1 MAAATPY
8 AQANNL
14 EGEITAGRNGR
25 YTSDIYNLIGIAP
38 TALEPMGF
46 ALQSG
51 SWPTNTPASEK
62 ATKLQVLVGSSTGY
76 NFQDS
81 RKSYNSPKRYRYEGQ
96 TDANGKE
103 LPPFVDIDKD
113 KMTLTIKTGEGSTE
127 KSRSWELEIVGV
139 LEPDG
144 AKGYWTQSGIVL
156 RIQDMKMLQKIYN
169 DMTKTK
175 EESKSYD
182 QVYVKV
188 DDLSNVTDV
197 ETAIHDLGFTNT
209 YSMNQQREEMQKQ
222 VMNSQMIFGGIAA
235 VSLLVAAINIINTM
249 TMAIYERTREIG
261 VMKVLG
267 CELGNIRTMFLL
279 ESSTIGFIG
288 GLIGLGISLI
298 ASFVLNNLSTL
309 GQGLDLSG
317 RMGGGVDMGGGGG
330 AISQHKD
337 NVDWESDIDP
347 VGVRHYENYQSQL
360 HEMLWKQFSARKYLW
375 AEFIW
380 CMFDFASYGR
390 TEGDTKSQHDKG
402 LCTRERI
409 PKDVYFFYRSV
420 WSSEKTVYITER
432 RHEFRACNVPFVK
445 VYSNADAVELCI
457 NDVSHGRISRS
468 ELSDDESTVFVWK
481 NIKINLNL

>member
-1 MAAATPY
+1 MKISDEISLSARNLLRRKGRTALTLVGVVIGTCMVVLMISLGIAQTKTNEEMLQSWGDLPQVQIYGYGMMMGSDGKPLYLDDAAIANIKQIPHVAAATPY
-8 AQANNL
+8 AQAYNL

-25 YTSDIYNLIGIAP
+25 YTSDIYNLIGIDP

-317 RMGGGVDMGGGGG
+317 LMGGGYYMGGGGG
-330 AISQHKD
+330 TISIIPPWLMLAALVFATLVGLVAGILPANKAVKISALEAI
-337 NVDWESDIDP
+337 
-347 VGVRHYENYQSQL
+347 
-360 HEMLWKQFSARKYLW
+360 
-375 AEFIW
+375 
-380 CMFDFASYGR
+380 
-390 TEGDTKSQHDKG
+390 
-402 LCTRERI
+402 
-409 PKDVYFFYRSV
+409 
-420 WSSEKTVYITER
+420 
-432 RHEFRACNVPFVK
+432 RHE
-445 VYSNADAVELCI
+445 
-457 NDVSHGRISRS
+457 
-468 ELSDDESTVFVWK
+468 
-481 NIKINLNL
+481 

>member
-1 MAAATPY
+1 MKISDEISLSARNLLRRKGRTALTLVGVVIGTCMVVLMISLGIAQTKTNEEMLQSWGDLTQVQIYGYGMMMGSDGKPLYLDDAAIANIKQIPHVAAATPY
-8 AQANNL
+8 AQAYNL

-25 YTSDIYNLIGIAP
+25 YTSDIYNLIGIDP

-113 KMTLTIKTGEGSTE
+113 KMTLTIKIGEGSTE

-175 EESKSYD
+175 EESKSYE

-317 RMGGGVDMGGGGG
+317 LMGGGYYMGGGGG
-330 AISQHKD
+330 TISIIPPWLMLAALVFATLVGLVAGILPANKAVKISALEAI
-337 NVDWESDIDP
+337 
-347 VGVRHYENYQSQL
+347 
-360 HEMLWKQFSARKYLW
+360 
-375 AEFIW
+375 
-380 CMFDFASYGR
+380 
-390 TEGDTKSQHDKG
+390 
-402 LCTRERI
+402 
-409 PKDVYFFYRSV
+409 
-420 WSSEKTVYITER
+420 
-432 RHEFRACNVPFVK
+432 RHE
-445 VYSNADAVELCI
+445 
-457 NDVSHGRISRS
+457 
-468 ELSDDESTVFVWK
+468 
-481 NIKINLNL
+481 

>member
-1 MAAATPY
+1 MKISDEISLSARNLLRRKGRTALTLVGVVIGTCMVVLMISLGIAQTKTNEEMLQSWGDLTQVQIYGYGMMMGSDGKPLYLDDAAIANIKQIPHVAAATPY
-8 AQANNL
+8 AQAYNL

-25 YTSDIYNLIGIAP
+25 YTSDIYNLIGIDP

-156 RIQDMKMLQKIYN
+156 RIQDMKMLQKVYN

-175 EESKSYD
+175 EESKSYE

-288 GLIGLGISLI
+288 GLIGLGVSLI

-317 RMGGGVDMGGGGG
+317 LMGGGYYMGGGGG
-330 AISQHKD
+330 TISIIPPWLMLAALVFATLVGLVAGILPANKAVKISALEAI
-337 NVDWESDIDP
+337 
-347 VGVRHYENYQSQL
+347 
-360 HEMLWKQFSARKYLW
+360 
-375 AEFIW
+375 
-380 CMFDFASYGR
+380 
-390 TEGDTKSQHDKG
+390 
-402 LCTRERI
+402 
-409 PKDVYFFYRSV
+409 
-420 WSSEKTVYITER
+420 
-432 RHEFRACNVPFVK
+432 RHE
-445 VYSNADAVELCI
+445 
-457 NDVSHGRISRS
+457 
-468 ELSDDESTVFVWK
+468 
-481 NIKINLNL
+481 

>member
-1 MAAATPY
+1 MKISDEISLSARNLLRRKGRTALTLVGVVIGTCMVVLMISLGIAQTKTNEEMLQSWGDLTQVQIYGYGMMMGSDGKPLYLDDAAIANIKQIPHVAAATPY
-8 AQANNL
+8 AQAYNL

-25 YTSDIYNLIGIAP
+25 YTSDIYNLIGIDP

-175 EESKSYD
+175 EESKSYE

-197 ETAIHDLGFTNT
+197 ETAIHELGFTNT

-288 GLIGLGISLI
+288 GLIGVGISLI

-317 RMGGGVDMGGGGG
+317 LMGGGYYMGGGGG
-330 AISQHKD
+330 TISIIPPWLMLAALVFATLVGLVAGILPANKAVKISALEAI
-337 NVDWESDIDP
+337 
-347 VGVRHYENYQSQL
+347 
-360 HEMLWKQFSARKYLW
+360 
-375 AEFIW
+375 
-380 CMFDFASYGR
+380 
-390 TEGDTKSQHDKG
+390 
-402 LCTRERI
+402 
-409 PKDVYFFYRSV
+409 
-420 WSSEKTVYITER
+420 
-432 RHEFRACNVPFVK
+432 RHE
-445 VYSNADAVELCI
+445 
-457 NDVSHGRISRS
+457 
-468 ELSDDESTVFVWK
+468 
-481 NIKINLNL
+481 

>member
-1 MAAATPY
+1 MKISDEISLSARNLLRRKGRTALTLVGVVIGTCMVVLMISLGIAQTKTNEEMLQSWGDLTQVQIYGYGMMVGSNGKPLYLDDAAIASIKQIPHVAAATPY
-8 AQANNL
+8 AQAYNL

-25 YTSDIYNLIGIAP
+25 YTSDIYNLIGIDP

-62 ATKLQVLVGSSTGY
+62 VTKLQVLVGSSTGY

-127 KSRSWELEIVGV
+127 KSRSWELEVVGV

-156 RIQDMKMLQKIYN
+156 RIQDMKMLQKVYN

-175 EESKSYD
+175 EESKSYE

-317 RMGGGVDMGGGGG
+317 LMGGGYYMGGGGG
-330 AISQHKD
+330 TISIIPPWLMLAALVFATLVGLVAGILPANKAVKISALEAI
-337 NVDWESDIDP
+337 
-347 VGVRHYENYQSQL
+347 
-360 HEMLWKQFSARKYLW
+360 
-375 AEFIW
+375 
-380 CMFDFASYGR
+380 
-390 TEGDTKSQHDKG
+390 
-402 LCTRERI
+402 
-409 PKDVYFFYRSV
+409 
-420 WSSEKTVYITER
+420 
-432 RHEFRACNVPFVK
+432 RHE
-445 VYSNADAVELCI
+445 
-457 NDVSHGRISRS
+457 
-468 ELSDDESTVFVWK
+468 
-481 NIKINLNL
+481 

>member
-1 MAAATPY
+1 MKISDEISLSARNLLRRKGRTALTLVGVVIGTCMVVLMISLGIAQTKTNEEMLQSWGDLTQVQIYGYGMMMGSDGKPLYLDDAAIANIKQIPHVAAATPY

-25 YTSDIYNLIGIAP
+25 YTSDIYNLIGIDP

-288 GLIGLGISLI
+288 GLIGLCISLI

-317 RMGGGVDMGGGGG
+317 LMGGGYYMGGGGG
-330 AISQHKD
+330 TISIIPPWLMLAALVFATLVGLVAGILPANKAVKISALEAI
-337 NVDWESDIDP
+337 
-347 VGVRHYENYQSQL
+347 
-360 HEMLWKQFSARKYLW
+360 
-375 AEFIW
+375 
-380 CMFDFASYGR
+380 
-390 TEGDTKSQHDKG
+390 
-402 LCTRERI
+402 
-409 PKDVYFFYRSV
+409 
-420 WSSEKTVYITER
+420 
-432 RHEFRACNVPFVK
+432 RHE
-445 VYSNADAVELCI
+445 
-457 NDVSHGRISRS
+457 
-468 ELSDDESTVFVWK
+468 
-481 NIKINLNL
+481 

>member
-1 MAAATPY
+1 MKISDEISLSARNLLRRKGRTALTLVGVVIGTCMVVLMISLGIAQTKTNEEMLQSWGDLTQVQIYGYGTMMGSDGKPLYLDDAAIANIKQIPHVAAATPY
-8 AQANNL
+8 AQAYNL

-25 YTSDIYNLIGIAP
+25 YTSDIYNLIGIDP

-81 RKSYNSPKRYRYEGQ
+81 RKSSNSPKRYRYEGQ
-96 TDANGKE
+96 TDVNGKE

-127 KSRSWELEIVGV
+127 KSRSWELEVVGV

-156 RIQDMKMLQKIYN
+156 RIQDMKMLQKLYN

-317 RMGGGVDMGGGGG
+317 LMGGGYYMGGGGG
-330 AISQHKD
+330 TISIIPPWLMLAALVFATLVGLVAGILPANKAVKISALEAI
-337 NVDWESDIDP
+337 
-347 VGVRHYENYQSQL
+347 
-360 HEMLWKQFSARKYLW
+360 
-375 AEFIW
+375 
-380 CMFDFASYGR
+380 
-390 TEGDTKSQHDKG
+390 
-402 LCTRERI
+402 
-409 PKDVYFFYRSV
+409 
-420 WSSEKTVYITER
+420 
-432 RHEFRACNVPFVK
+432 RHE
-445 VYSNADAVELCI
+445 
-457 NDVSHGRISRS
+457 
-468 ELSDDESTVFVWK
+468 
-481 NIKINLNL
+481 

>member
-1 MAAATPY
+1 MKISDEISLSARNLLRRKGRTALTLVGVVIGTCMVVLMISLGIAQTKTNEEMLQSWGDLTQVQIYGYGMMMGSDGKPLYLDDAAIASIKQIPHVAAATPY

-25 YTSDIYNLIGIAP
+25 YTSDIYNLIGIDP

-156 RIQDMKMLQKIYN
+156 RIQDMKMLQKLYN

-317 RMGGGVDMGGGGG
+317 LMGGGYYMGGGGG
-330 AISQHKD
+330 TISIIPPWLMLAALVFATLVGLVAGILPANKAVKISALEAI
-337 NVDWESDIDP
+337 
-347 VGVRHYENYQSQL
+347 
-360 HEMLWKQFSARKYLW
+360 
-375 AEFIW
+375 
-380 CMFDFASYGR
+380 
-390 TEGDTKSQHDKG
+390 
-402 LCTRERI
+402 
-409 PKDVYFFYRSV
+409 
-420 WSSEKTVYITER
+420 
-432 RHEFRACNVPFVK
+432 RHE
-445 VYSNADAVELCI
+445 
-457 NDVSHGRISRS
+457 
-468 ELSDDESTVFVWK
+468 
-481 NIKINLNL
+481 

>member
-1 MAAATPY
+1 MKISDEISLSARNLLRRKGRTALTLVGVVIGTCMVVLMISLGIAQTKTNEEMLQSWGDLTQVQIYGYGTMMGSDGKPLYLDDAAIANIKQIPHVAAATPY
-8 AQANNL
+8 AQAYNL

-25 YTSDIYNLIGIAP
+25 YTSDIYNLIGIDP

-156 RIQDMKMLQKIYN
+156 RIQDMKMLQKIYK

-317 RMGGGVDMGGGGG
+317 LMGGGYYMGGGGG
-330 AISQHKD
+330 TISIIPPWLMLAALVFATLVGLVAGILPANKAVKISALEAI
-337 NVDWESDIDP
+337 
-347 VGVRHYENYQSQL
+347 
-360 HEMLWKQFSARKYLW
+360 
-375 AEFIW
+375 
-380 CMFDFASYGR
+380 
-390 TEGDTKSQHDKG
+390 
-402 LCTRERI
+402 
-409 PKDVYFFYRSV
+409 
-420 WSSEKTVYITER
+420 
-432 RHEFRACNVPFVK
+432 RHE
-445 VYSNADAVELCI
+445 
-457 NDVSHGRISRS
+457 
-468 ELSDDESTVFVWK
+468 
-481 NIKINLNL
+481 

>member
-1 MAAATPY
+1 MKISDEISLSARNLLRRKGRTALTLVGVVIGTCMVVLMISLGIAQTKTNEEMLQSWGDLTQVQIYGYGMMQGSDGKPLYLDDAAIANIKQIPHVAAATPY
-8 AQANNL
+8 AQGYNL
-14 EGEITAGRNGR
+14 EGTITAGRNDR
-25 YTSDIYNLIGIAP
+25 YTMDISNLIGIDP

-46 ALQSG
+46 TLQSG

-76 NFQDS
+76 NFEDS

-156 RIQDMKMLQKIYN
+156 RIQDMKMLQKLYN

-317 RMGGGVDMGGGGG
+317 LMGGGYYMGGGGG
-330 AISQHKD
+330 TISIIPPWLMLAALVFATLVGLVAGILPANKAVKISALEAI
-337 NVDWESDIDP
+337 
-347 VGVRHYENYQSQL
+347 
-360 HEMLWKQFSARKYLW
+360 
-375 AEFIW
+375 
-380 CMFDFASYGR
+380 
-390 TEGDTKSQHDKG
+390 
-402 LCTRERI
+402 
-409 PKDVYFFYRSV
+409 
-420 WSSEKTVYITER
+420 
-432 RHEFRACNVPFVK
+432 RHE
-445 VYSNADAVELCI
+445 
-457 NDVSHGRISRS
+457 
-468 ELSDDESTVFVWK
+468 
-481 NIKINLNL
+481 

>member
-1 MAAATPY
+1 MKISDEISLSARNLLRRKGRTALTLVGVVIGTCMVVLMISLGIAQTKTNEEMLQSWGDLTQVQIYGYGTMMGSDGKPLYLDDAAIANIKQIPHVAAATPY
-8 AQANNL
+8 AQAYNL

-25 YTSDIYNLIGIAP
+25 YTSDIYNLIGIDP

-103 LPPFVDIDKD
+103 LPPF
-113 KMTLTIKTGEGSTE
+113 
-127 KSRSWELEIVGV
+127 VGV

-317 RMGGGVDMGGGGG
+317 LMGGGYYMGGGGG
-330 AISQHKD
+330 TISIIPPWLMLAALVFATLVGLVAGILPANKAVKISALEAI
-337 NVDWESDIDP
+337 
-347 VGVRHYENYQSQL
+347 
-360 HEMLWKQFSARKYLW
+360 
-375 AEFIW
+375 
-380 CMFDFASYGR
+380 
-390 TEGDTKSQHDKG
+390 
-402 LCTRERI
+402 
-409 PKDVYFFYRSV
+409 
-420 WSSEKTVYITER
+420 
-432 RHEFRACNVPFVK
+432 RHE
-445 VYSNADAVELCI
+445 
-457 NDVSHGRISRS
+457 
-468 ELSDDESTVFVWK
+468 
-481 NIKINLNL
+481 

>member
-1 MAAATPY
+1 
-8 AQANNL
+8 
-14 EGEITAGRNGR
+14 
-25 YTSDIYNLIGIAP
+25 
-38 TALEPMGF
+38 MGF

-81 RKSYNSPKRYRYEGQ
+81 RKSYNSPKRYRNEGQ

-175 EESKSYD
+175 EESKSYE

-317 RMGGGVDMGGGGG
+317 LMGGGYYMGGGGG
-330 AISQHKD
+330 TISIIPPWLMLAALVFATLVGLVAGILPANKAVKISALEAI
-337 NVDWESDIDP
+337 
-347 VGVRHYENYQSQL
+347 
-360 HEMLWKQFSARKYLW
+360 
-375 AEFIW
+375 
-380 CMFDFASYGR
+380 
-390 TEGDTKSQHDKG
+390 
-402 LCTRERI
+402 
-409 PKDVYFFYRSV
+409 
-420 WSSEKTVYITER
+420 
-432 RHEFRACNVPFVK
+432 RHE
-445 VYSNADAVELCI
+445 
-457 NDVSHGRISRS
+457 
-468 ELSDDESTVFVWK
+468 
-481 NIKINLNL
+481 

>member
-1 MAAATPY
+1 MKISDEISLSARNLLRRKGRTALTLVGVVIGTCMVVLMISLGIAQTKTNEEMLQSWGDLTQVQIYGYGMMMGSDGKPLYLDDAAIANIKQIPHVAAATPY

-25 YTSDIYNLIGIAP
+25 YTSDIYNLIGIDP

-81 RKSYNSPKRYRYEGQ
+81 RKSSNSPKRYRYEGQ

-156 RIQDMKMLQKIYN
+156 RIQDMKMLQKLYN

-222 VMNSQMIFGGIAA
+222 VMKSQMIFGGIAA

-317 RMGGGVDMGGGGG
+317 LMGGGYYMGGGGG
-330 AISQHKD
+330 TISIIPPWLMLAALVFATLVGLVAGILPANKAVKISALEAI
-337 NVDWESDIDP
+337 
-347 VGVRHYENYQSQL
+347 
-360 HEMLWKQFSARKYLW
+360 
-375 AEFIW
+375 
-380 CMFDFASYGR
+380 
-390 TEGDTKSQHDKG
+390 
-402 LCTRERI
+402 
-409 PKDVYFFYRSV
+409 
-420 WSSEKTVYITER
+420 
-432 RHEFRACNVPFVK
+432 RHE
-445 VYSNADAVELCI
+445 
-457 NDVSHGRISRS
+457 
-468 ELSDDESTVFVWK
+468 
-481 NIKINLNL
+481 

>member
-1 MAAATPY
+1 MKISDEISLSARNLLRRKGRTALTLVGVVIGTCMVVLMISLGIAQTKTNEEMLQSWGDLTQVQIYGYGTMMGSDGKPLYLDDAAIANIKQIPHVAAATPY
-8 AQANNL
+8 AQAYNL

-25 YTSDIYNLIGIAP
+25 YTSDIYNLIGIDP

-127 KSRSWELEIVGV
+127 KSRSWELEVVGV

-175 EESKSYD
+175 EESKSYE

-197 ETAIHDLGFTNT
+197 ETAIHDMGFTNT

-317 RMGGGVDMGGGGG
+317 LMGGGYYMGGGGG
-330 AISQHKD
+330 TISIIPPWLMLAALVFATLVGLVAGILPANKAVKISALEAI
-337 NVDWESDIDP
+337 
-347 VGVRHYENYQSQL
+347 
-360 HEMLWKQFSARKYLW
+360 
-375 AEFIW
+375 
-380 CMFDFASYGR
+380 
-390 TEGDTKSQHDKG
+390 
-402 LCTRERI
+402 
-409 PKDVYFFYRSV
+409 
-420 WSSEKTVYITER
+420 
-432 RHEFRACNVPFVK
+432 RHE
-445 VYSNADAVELCI
+445 
-457 NDVSHGRISRS
+457 
-468 ELSDDESTVFVWK
+468 
-481 NIKINLNL
+481 

>member
-1 MAAATPY
+1 MKISDEISLSARNLLRRKGRPALTLVGVVIGTCMVVLMISLGIAQTKTNEEMLQSWGDLTQVQIYGYGMMMGSDGKPLYLDDAAIANIKQIPHVAAATPY
-8 AQANNL
+8 AQAYNL

-25 YTSDIYNLIGIAP
+25 YTSDIYNLIGIDP

-317 RMGGGVDMGGGGG
+317 LMGGGYYMGGGGG
-330 AISQHKD
+330 TISIIPPWLMLAALVFATLVGLVAGILPANKAVKISALEAI
-337 NVDWESDIDP
+337 
-347 VGVRHYENYQSQL
+347 
-360 HEMLWKQFSARKYLW
+360 
-375 AEFIW
+375 
-380 CMFDFASYGR
+380 
-390 TEGDTKSQHDKG
+390 
-402 LCTRERI
+402 
-409 PKDVYFFYRSV
+409 
-420 WSSEKTVYITER
+420 
-432 RHEFRACNVPFVK
+432 RHE
-445 VYSNADAVELCI
+445 
-457 NDVSHGRISRS
+457 
-468 ELSDDESTVFVWK
+468 
-481 NIKINLNL
+481 

>member
-1 MAAATPY
+1 MKISDEISLSARNLLRRKGRTALTLVGVVIGTCMVVLMISLGIAQTKTNEEMLQSWGDLTQVQIYGYGTMMGSDGKPLYLDDAAIANIKQIPHVAAATPY
-8 AQANNL
+8 AQAYNL

-25 YTSDIYNLIGIAP
+25 YTSDIYNLIGIDP

-156 RIQDMKMLQKIYN
+156 RVQDMKMLQKLYN

-317 RMGGGVDMGGGGG
+317 LMGGGYYMGGGGG
-330 AISQHKD
+330 TISIIPPWLMLAALVFATLVGLVAGILPANKAVKISALEAI
-337 NVDWESDIDP
+337 
-347 VGVRHYENYQSQL
+347 
-360 HEMLWKQFSARKYLW
+360 
-375 AEFIW
+375 
-380 CMFDFASYGR
+380 
-390 TEGDTKSQHDKG
+390 
-402 LCTRERI
+402 
-409 PKDVYFFYRSV
+409 
-420 WSSEKTVYITER
+420 
-432 RHEFRACNVPFVK
+432 RHE
-445 VYSNADAVELCI
+445 
-457 NDVSHGRISRS
+457 
-468 ELSDDESTVFVWK
+468 
-481 NIKINLNL
+481 

>member
-1 MAAATPY
+1 MKISDEISLSARNLLRRKGRTALTLVGVVIGTCMVVLMISLGIAQTKTNEEMLQSWGDLTQVQIYGYGTMMGSDGKPLYLDDAAITNIKQIPHVAAATPY
-8 AQANNL
+8 AQSYNL
-14 EGEITAGRNGR
+14 EGEITAGRNDR
-25 YTSDIYNLIGIAP
+25 YTSDIYNLIGIDP

-127 KSRSWELEIVGV
+127 KSRSWELEVVGV

-156 RIQDMKMLQKIYN
+156 RIQDMKMLQKLYN

-197 ETAIHDLGFTNT
+197 ETAIHELGFTNT

-317 RMGGGVDMGGGGG
+317 LMGGGYYMGGGGG
-330 AISQHKD
+330 TISIIPPWLMLAALVFATLVGLVAGILPANKAVKISALEAI
-337 NVDWESDIDP
+337 
-347 VGVRHYENYQSQL
+347 
-360 HEMLWKQFSARKYLW
+360 
-375 AEFIW
+375 
-380 CMFDFASYGR
+380 
-390 TEGDTKSQHDKG
+390 
-402 LCTRERI
+402 
-409 PKDVYFFYRSV
+409 
-420 WSSEKTVYITER
+420 
-432 RHEFRACNVPFVK
+432 RHE
-445 VYSNADAVELCI
+445 
-457 NDVSHGRISRS
+457 
-468 ELSDDESTVFVWK
+468 
-481 NIKINLNL
+481 

>member
-1 MAAATPY
+1 MKISDEISLSARNLLRRKGRTALTLVGVVIGTCMVVLMISLGIAQTKTNEEMLQSWGDLTQVQIYGYGMMQGSDGKPLYLDDAAIANIKQIPHVAAATPY
-8 AQANNL
+8 AQGYNL
-14 EGEITAGRNGR
+14 EGTITAGRNDR
-25 YTSDIYNLIGIAP
+25 YTMDISNLIGIDP

-46 ALQSG
+46 TLQSG

-317 RMGGGVDMGGGGG
+317 LMGGGYYMGGGGG
-330 AISQHKD
+330 TISIIPPWLMLAALVFATLVGLVAGILPANKAVKISALEAI
-337 NVDWESDIDP
+337 
-347 VGVRHYENYQSQL
+347 
-360 HEMLWKQFSARKYLW
+360 
-375 AEFIW
+375 
-380 CMFDFASYGR
+380 
-390 TEGDTKSQHDKG
+390 
-402 LCTRERI
+402 
-409 PKDVYFFYRSV
+409 
-420 WSSEKTVYITER
+420 
-432 RHEFRACNVPFVK
+432 RHE
-445 VYSNADAVELCI
+445 
-457 NDVSHGRISRS
+457 
-468 ELSDDESTVFVWK
+468 
-481 NIKINLNL
+481 

>member
-1 MAAATPY
+1 MKISDEISLSARNLLRRKGRTALTLVGVVIGTCMVVLMISLGIAQTKTNEEMLQSWGDLTQVQIYGYGMMMSSDGKPLYLDDAAIANIKQIPHVAAATPY
-8 AQANNL
+8 AQAYNL

-25 YTSDIYNLIGIAP
+25 YTSDIYNLIGIDP

-51 SWPTNTPASEK
+51 SWPANTPASEK

-81 RKSYNSPKRYRYEGQ
+81 RKSSNSPKRYRYEGQ

-127 KSRSWELEIVGV
+127 KSRSWELEVVGV

-156 RIQDMKMLQKIYN
+156 RIQDMKMLQKLYN

-188 DDLSNVTDV
+188 DDLSYVTDV
-197 ETAIHDLGFTNT
+197 ENAIHELGFTNT

-222 VMNSQMIFGGIAA
+222 VMKSQMIFGGIAA

-288 GLIGLGISLI
+288 GLIGLIISLV
-298 ASFVLNNLSTL
+298 ASFVLSNLSTL

-317 RMGGGVDMGGGGG
+317 LMGGGYYMGGGGG
-330 AISQHKD
+330 TISIIPPWLMLAALVFATLVGLVAGILPANKAVKISALEAI
-337 NVDWESDIDP
+337 
-347 VGVRHYENYQSQL
+347 
-360 HEMLWKQFSARKYLW
+360 
-375 AEFIW
+375 
-380 CMFDFASYGR
+380 
-390 TEGDTKSQHDKG
+390 
-402 LCTRERI
+402 
-409 PKDVYFFYRSV
+409 
-420 WSSEKTVYITER
+420 
-432 RHEFRACNVPFVK
+432 RHE
-445 VYSNADAVELCI
+445 
-457 NDVSHGRISRS
+457 
-468 ELSDDESTVFVWK
+468 
-481 NIKINLNL
+481 

>member
-1 MAAATPY
+1 MKISDEISLSARNLLRRKGRTALTLVGVVIGTCMVVLMISLGIAQTKTNEEMLQSWGDLTQVQIYGYGMMMGSDGKPLYLDDAAIANIKQISHVAAATPY
-8 AQANNL
+8 AQAYNL

-25 YTSDIYNLIGIAP
+25 YTSDIYNLIGIDP

-175 EESKSYD
+175 EESKSYE

-197 ETAIHDLGFTNT
+197 ETAIHELGFTNT

-317 RMGGGVDMGGGGG
+317 LMGGGYYMGGGGG
-330 AISQHKD
+330 TISIIPPWLMLAALVFATLVGLVAGILPANKAVKISALEAI
-337 NVDWESDIDP
+337 
-347 VGVRHYENYQSQL
+347 
-360 HEMLWKQFSARKYLW
+360 
-375 AEFIW
+375 
-380 CMFDFASYGR
+380 
-390 TEGDTKSQHDKG
+390 
-402 LCTRERI
+402 
-409 PKDVYFFYRSV
+409 
-420 WSSEKTVYITER
+420 
-432 RHEFRACNVPFVK
+432 RHE
-445 VYSNADAVELCI
+445 
-457 NDVSHGRISRS
+457 
-468 ELSDDESTVFVWK
+468 
-481 NIKINLNL
+481 

>member
-1 MAAATPY
+1 MKISDEISLSARNLLRRKGRTALTLVGVVIGTCMVVLMISLGIAQTKTNEEMLQSWGDLTQVQIYGYGTMMGSDGKPLYLDDAAIANIKQIPHVAAATPY

-14 EGEITAGRNGR
+14 EGEITAGRNDR
-25 YTSDIYNLIGIAP
+25 YTSDIYNLIGIDP

-317 RMGGGVDMGGGGG
+317 LMGGGYYMGGGGG
-330 AISQHKD
+330 TISIIPPWLMLAALVFATLVGLVAGILPANKAVKISALEAI
-337 NVDWESDIDP
+337 
-347 VGVRHYENYQSQL
+347 
-360 HEMLWKQFSARKYLW
+360 
-375 AEFIW
+375 
-380 CMFDFASYGR
+380 
-390 TEGDTKSQHDKG
+390 
-402 LCTRERI
+402 
-409 PKDVYFFYRSV
+409 
-420 WSSEKTVYITER
+420 
-432 RHEFRACNVPFVK
+432 RHE
-445 VYSNADAVELCI
+445 
-457 NDVSHGRISRS
+457 
-468 ELSDDESTVFVWK
+468 
-481 NIKINLNL
+481 

>member
-1 MAAATPY
+1 MKISDEISLSARTLLRRKGRTALTLVGVVIGTCMVVLMISLGIAQTKTNEEMLQSWGDLTQVQIYGYGTMMGSDGKPLYLDDAAIANIKQIPHVAAATPY

-25 YTSDIYNLIGIAP
+25 YTSDIYNLIGIDP

-317 RMGGGVDMGGGGG
+317 LMGGGYYMGGGGG
-330 AISQHKD
+330 TISIIPPWLMLAALVFATLVGLVAGILPANKAVKISALEAI
-337 NVDWESDIDP
+337 
-347 VGVRHYENYQSQL
+347 
-360 HEMLWKQFSARKYLW
+360 
-375 AEFIW
+375 
-380 CMFDFASYGR
+380 
-390 TEGDTKSQHDKG
+390 
-402 LCTRERI
+402 
-409 PKDVYFFYRSV
+409 
-420 WSSEKTVYITER
+420 
-432 RHEFRACNVPFVK
+432 RHE
-445 VYSNADAVELCI
+445 
-457 NDVSHGRISRS
+457 
-468 ELSDDESTVFVWK
+468 
-481 NIKINLNL
+481 

>member
-1 MAAATPY
+1 MKISDEISLSARNLLRRKGRTALTLVGVVIGTCMVVLMISLGIAQTKTNEEMLQSWGDLTQVQIYGYGTMMGSDGKPLYLDDAAIANIKQIPHVAAATPY
-8 AQANNL
+8 AQAYNL

-25 YTSDIYNLIGIAP
+25 YTSDIYNLIGIDP

-76 NFQDS
+76 SFQDS

-317 RMGGGVDMGGGGG
+317 LMGGGYYMGGGGG
-330 AISQHKD
+330 TISIIPPWLMLAALVFATLVGLVAGILPANKAVKISALEAI
-337 NVDWESDIDP
+337 
-347 VGVRHYENYQSQL
+347 
-360 HEMLWKQFSARKYLW
+360 
-375 AEFIW
+375 
-380 CMFDFASYGR
+380 
-390 TEGDTKSQHDKG
+390 
-402 LCTRERI
+402 
-409 PKDVYFFYRSV
+409 
-420 WSSEKTVYITER
+420 
-432 RHEFRACNVPFVK
+432 RHE
-445 VYSNADAVELCI
+445 
-457 NDVSHGRISRS
+457 
-468 ELSDDESTVFVWK
+468 
-481 NIKINLNL
+481 

>member
-1 MAAATPY
+1 MKISDEISLSARNLLRRKGRTALTLVGVVIGTCMVVLMISLGIAQTKTNEEMLQSWGDLTQVQIYGYGTMMGSDGKPLYLDDAAITNIKQIPHVAAATPY
-8 AQANNL
+8 AQAYNL

-25 YTSDIYNLIGIAP
+25 YTSDIYNLIGIDP
-38 TALEPMGF
+38 TAFEPMGF

-51 SWPTNTPASEK
+51 SWPTNIPASEK

-127 KSRSWELEIVGV
+127 KSRSWELEVVGV

-175 EESKSYD
+175 EESKSYE

-197 ETAIHDLGFTNT
+197 ETAIHDMGFTNT

-317 RMGGGVDMGGGGG
+317 LMGGGYYMGGGGG
-330 AISQHKD
+330 TISIIPPWLMLAALVFATLVGLVAGILPANKAVKISALEAI
-337 NVDWESDIDP
+337 
-347 VGVRHYENYQSQL
+347 
-360 HEMLWKQFSARKYLW
+360 
-375 AEFIW
+375 
-380 CMFDFASYGR
+380 
-390 TEGDTKSQHDKG
+390 
-402 LCTRERI
+402 
-409 PKDVYFFYRSV
+409 
-420 WSSEKTVYITER
+420 
-432 RHEFRACNVPFVK
+432 RHE
-445 VYSNADAVELCI
+445 
-457 NDVSHGRISRS
+457 
-468 ELSDDESTVFVWK
+468 
-481 NIKINLNL
+481 

>member
-1 MAAATPY
+1 MKISDEISLSARNLLRRKGRTALTLVGVVIGTCMVVLMISLGIAQTKTNEEMLQSWGDLTQVQIYGYGTMMGSDGKPLYLDDAAIANIKQIPHVAAATPY
-8 AQANNL
+8 AQAYNL

-25 YTSDIYNLIGIAP
+25 YTSDIYNLIGIDP

-113 KMTLTIKTGEGSTE
+113 KMTLNIKTGEGSTE

-156 RIQDMKMLQKIYN
+156 RIQDMKMLQKLYN

-317 RMGGGVDMGGGGG
+317 LMGGGYYMGGGGG
-330 AISQHKD
+330 TISIIPPWLMLAALVFATLVGLVAGILPANKAVKISALEAI
-337 NVDWESDIDP
+337 
-347 VGVRHYENYQSQL
+347 
-360 HEMLWKQFSARKYLW
+360 
-375 AEFIW
+375 
-380 CMFDFASYGR
+380 
-390 TEGDTKSQHDKG
+390 
-402 LCTRERI
+402 
-409 PKDVYFFYRSV
+409 
-420 WSSEKTVYITER
+420 
-432 RHEFRACNVPFVK
+432 RHE
-445 VYSNADAVELCI
+445 
-457 NDVSHGRISRS
+457 
-468 ELSDDESTVFVWK
+468 
-481 NIKINLNL
+481 

>member
-1 MAAATPY
+1 MKISDEISLSARNLLRRKGRTALTLVGVVIGTCMVVLMISLGIAQTKTNEEMLQSWGDLTQVQIYGYGMMMGSDGKPLYLDDAAIASIKQIPHVAAATPY

-25 YTSDIYNLIGIAP
+25 YTSDIYNLIGIDP

-197 ETAIHDLGFTNT
+197 ETAIHELGFTNT

-317 RMGGGVDMGGGGG
+317 LMGGGYYMGGGGG
-330 AISQHKD
+330 TISIIPPWLMLAALVFATLVGLVAGILPANKAVKISALEAI
-337 NVDWESDIDP
+337 
-347 VGVRHYENYQSQL
+347 
-360 HEMLWKQFSARKYLW
+360 
-375 AEFIW
+375 
-380 CMFDFASYGR
+380 
-390 TEGDTKSQHDKG
+390 
-402 LCTRERI
+402 
-409 PKDVYFFYRSV
+409 
-420 WSSEKTVYITER
+420 
-432 RHEFRACNVPFVK
+432 RHE
-445 VYSNADAVELCI
+445 
-457 NDVSHGRISRS
+457 
-468 ELSDDESTVFVWK
+468 
-481 NIKINLNL
+481 

>member
-1 MAAATPY
+1 MKISDEISLSARNLLRRKGRTALTLVGVVIGTCMVVLMISLGIAQTKTNEEMLQSWGDLTQVQIYGYGMMQGSDGKPLYLDDAAIANIKQIPHVAAATPY
-8 AQANNL
+8 AQGYNL
-14 EGEITAGRNGR
+14 EGTITAGRNDR
-25 YTSDIYNLIGIAP
+25 YTMDISNLIGIDP

-46 ALQSG
+46 TLQSG
-51 SWPTNTPASEK
+51 NWPTNTPASEK

-76 NFQDS
+76 NFEDS

-222 VMNSQMIFGGIAA
+222 VMKSQMIFGGIAA

-317 RMGGGVDMGGGGG
+317 LMGGGYYMGGGGG
-330 AISQHKD
+330 TISIIPPWLMLAALVFATLVGLVAGILPANKAVKISALEAI
-337 NVDWESDIDP
+337 
-347 VGVRHYENYQSQL
+347 
-360 HEMLWKQFSARKYLW
+360 
-375 AEFIW
+375 
-380 CMFDFASYGR
+380 
-390 TEGDTKSQHDKG
+390 
-402 LCTRERI
+402 
-409 PKDVYFFYRSV
+409 
-420 WSSEKTVYITER
+420 
-432 RHEFRACNVPFVK
+432 RHE
-445 VYSNADAVELCI
+445 
-457 NDVSHGRISRS
+457 
-468 ELSDDESTVFVWK
+468 
-481 NIKINLNL
+481 

>member
-1 MAAATPY
+1 MKISDEISLSARNLLRRKGRTALTLVGVVIGTCMVVLMISLGIAQTKTNEEMLQSWGDLTQVQIYGYGTMMGSDGKPLYLDDAAIANIKQIPHVAAATPY
-8 AQANNL
+8 AQAYNL

-25 YTSDIYNLIGIAP
+25 YTSDIYNLIGIDP

-51 SWPTNTPASEK
+51 SWPTNTPSSEK

-197 ETAIHDLGFTNT
+197 ETAIHELGFTNT

-317 RMGGGVDMGGGGG
+317 LMGGGYYMGGGGG
-330 AISQHKD
+330 TISIIPPWLMLAALVFATLVGLVAGILPANKAVKISALEAI
-337 NVDWESDIDP
+337 
-347 VGVRHYENYQSQL
+347 
-360 HEMLWKQFSARKYLW
+360 
-375 AEFIW
+375 
-380 CMFDFASYGR
+380 
-390 TEGDTKSQHDKG
+390 
-402 LCTRERI
+402 
-409 PKDVYFFYRSV
+409 
-420 WSSEKTVYITER
+420 
-432 RHEFRACNVPFVK
+432 RHE
-445 VYSNADAVELCI
+445 
-457 NDVSHGRISRS
+457 
-468 ELSDDESTVFVWK
+468 
-481 NIKINLNL
+481 

>member
-1 MAAATPY
+1 MKISDEISLSARNLLRRKGRTALTLVGVVIGTCMVVLMISLGIAQTKTNEEMLQSWGDLTQVQIYGYGMMMGSDGKPLYLDDAAIANIKQIPHVAAATPY
-8 AQANNL
+8 AQGYNL
-14 EGEITAGRNGR
+14 EGTITAGRNDR
-25 YTSDIYNLIGIAP
+25 YTMDISNLIGIDP

-46 ALQSG
+46 TLQSG

-76 NFQDS
+76 NFEDS

-127 KSRSWELEIVGV
+127 KSRSWQLEIVGV

-317 RMGGGVDMGGGGG
+317 LMGGGYYMGGGGG
-330 AISQHKD
+330 TISIIPPWLMLAALVFATLVGLVAGILPANKAVKISALEAI
-337 NVDWESDIDP
+337 
-347 VGVRHYENYQSQL
+347 
-360 HEMLWKQFSARKYLW
+360 
-375 AEFIW
+375 
-380 CMFDFASYGR
+380 
-390 TEGDTKSQHDKG
+390 
-402 LCTRERI
+402 
-409 PKDVYFFYRSV
+409 
-420 WSSEKTVYITER
+420 
-432 RHEFRACNVPFVK
+432 RHE
-445 VYSNADAVELCI
+445 
-457 NDVSHGRISRS
+457 
-468 ELSDDESTVFVWK
+468 
-481 NIKINLNL
+481 

>member
-1 MAAATPY
+1 MKISDEISLSARNLLRRKGRTALTLVGVVIGTCMVVLMISLGIAQTKTNEEMLQSWGDLTQVQIYGYGTMMGSDGKPLYLDDAAIANIKQIPHVAAATPY
-8 AQANNL
+8 AQAYNL

-25 YTSDIYNLIGIAP
+25 YTSDIYNLIGIDP

-175 EESKSYD
+175 EESKSYE

-197 ETAIHDLGFTNT
+197 ETAIHDMGFTNT

-317 RMGGGVDMGGGGG
+317 LMGGGYYMGGGGG
-330 AISQHKD
+330 TISIIPPWLMLAALVFATLVGLVAGILPANKAVKISALEAI
-337 NVDWESDIDP
+337 
-347 VGVRHYENYQSQL
+347 
-360 HEMLWKQFSARKYLW
+360 
-375 AEFIW
+375 
-380 CMFDFASYGR
+380 
-390 TEGDTKSQHDKG
+390 
-402 LCTRERI
+402 
-409 PKDVYFFYRSV
+409 
-420 WSSEKTVYITER
+420 
-432 RHEFRACNVPFVK
+432 RHE
-445 VYSNADAVELCI
+445 
-457 NDVSHGRISRS
+457 
-468 ELSDDESTVFVWK
+468 
-481 NIKINLNL
+481 

>member
-1 MAAATPY
+1 MKISDEISLSARNLLRRKGRTALTLVGVVIGTCMVVLMISLGIAQTKTNEEMLQSWGDLTQVQVYGYGTMMGSDGKPLYLDDAAIANIKQIPHVAAATPY
-8 AQANNL
+8 AQAYNL

-25 YTSDIYNLIGIAP
+25 YTSDIYNLIGIDP

-317 RMGGGVDMGGGGG
+317 LMGGGYYMGGGGG
-330 AISQHKD
+330 TISIIPPWLMLAALVFATLVGLVAGILPANKAVKISALEAI
-337 NVDWESDIDP
+337 
-347 VGVRHYENYQSQL
+347 
-360 HEMLWKQFSARKYLW
+360 
-375 AEFIW
+375 
-380 CMFDFASYGR
+380 
-390 TEGDTKSQHDKG
+390 
-402 LCTRERI
+402 
-409 PKDVYFFYRSV
+409 
-420 WSSEKTVYITER
+420 
-432 RHEFRACNVPFVK
+432 RHE
-445 VYSNADAVELCI
+445 
-457 NDVSHGRISRS
+457 
-468 ELSDDESTVFVWK
+468 
-481 NIKINLNL
+481 

>member
-1 MAAATPY
+1 MKISDEISLSARNLLRRKGRTALTLVGVVIGTCMVVLMISLGIAQTKTNEEMLQSWGDLTQVQIYGYGMMMSNDGKPLYLDDAAIANIKQIPHVAAATPY
-8 AQANNL
+8 AQAYNL

-25 YTSDIYNLIGIAP
+25 YTSDIYNLIGIDP

-51 SWPTNTPASEK
+51 SWPANTPASEK

-156 RIQDMKMLQKIYN
+156 RIQDMKMLQKVYN

-288 GLIGLGISLI
+288 GLIGLIISLI

-317 RMGGGVDMGGGGG
+317 LMGGGYYMGGGGG
-330 AISQHKD
+330 TISIIPPWLMLAAL
-337 NVDWESDIDP
+337 VFATL
-347 VGVRHYENYQSQL
+347 VGLVAGILPAN
-360 HEMLWKQFSARKYLW
+360 K
-375 AEFIW
+375 
-380 CMFDFASYGR
+380 
-390 TEGDTKSQHDKG
+390 
-402 LCTRERI
+402 
-409 PKDVYFFYRSV
+409 
-420 WSSEKTVYITER
+420 
-432 RHEFRACNVPFVK
+432 
-445 VYSNADAVELCI
+445 AV
-457 NDVSHGRISRS
+457 RISALEAIRH
-468 ELSDDESTVFVWK
+468 D
-481 NIKINLNL
+481 

>member
-1 MAAATPY
+1 MKISDEISLSARNLLRRKGRTALTLVGVVIGTCMVVLMISLGIAQTKTNEEMLQSWGDLTQVQIYGYGMMMGSDGKPLYLDDAAIANIKQIPHVAAATPY

-25 YTSDIYNLIGIAP
+25 YTSDIYNLIGIDP

-51 SWPTNTPASEK
+51 SWPANTPASEK

-197 ETAIHDLGFTNT
+197 ETAIHELGFTNT

-317 RMGGGVDMGGGGG
+317 LMGGGYYMGGGGG
-330 AISQHKD
+330 TISIIPPWLMLAALVFATLVGLVAGILPANKAVKISALEAI
-337 NVDWESDIDP
+337 
-347 VGVRHYENYQSQL
+347 
-360 HEMLWKQFSARKYLW
+360 
-375 AEFIW
+375 
-380 CMFDFASYGR
+380 
-390 TEGDTKSQHDKG
+390 
-402 LCTRERI
+402 
-409 PKDVYFFYRSV
+409 
-420 WSSEKTVYITER
+420 
-432 RHEFRACNVPFVK
+432 RHE
-445 VYSNADAVELCI
+445 
-457 NDVSHGRISRS
+457 
-468 ELSDDESTVFVWK
+468 
-481 NIKINLNL
+481 

>member
-1 MAAATPY
+1 MKISDEISLSARNLLRRKGRTALTLVGVVIGTCMVVLMISLGIAQTKTNEEMLQSWGDLTQVQIYGYGMMMGSDGKPLYLDDAAIASIKQIPHVAAATPY

-25 YTSDIYNLIGIAP
+25 YTSDIYNLIGIDP

-127 KSRSWELEIVGV
+127 KSLSWELEIVGV

-156 RIQDMKMLQKIYN
+156 RIQDMKMLQKLYN

-317 RMGGGVDMGGGGG
+317 LMGGGYYMGGGGG
-330 AISQHKD
+330 TISIIPPWLMLAALVFATLVGLVAGILPANKAVKISALEAI
-337 NVDWESDIDP
+337 
-347 VGVRHYENYQSQL
+347 
-360 HEMLWKQFSARKYLW
+360 
-375 AEFIW
+375 
-380 CMFDFASYGR
+380 
-390 TEGDTKSQHDKG
+390 
-402 LCTRERI
+402 
-409 PKDVYFFYRSV
+409 
-420 WSSEKTVYITER
+420 
-432 RHEFRACNVPFVK
+432 RHE
-445 VYSNADAVELCI
+445 
-457 NDVSHGRISRS
+457 
-468 ELSDDESTVFVWK
+468 
-481 NIKINLNL
+481 

>member
-1 MAAATPY
+1 MKISDEISLSARNLLRRKGRTALTLVGVVIGTCMVVLMISLGIAQTKTNEEMLQSWGDLTQVQIYGYGTMMGSDGKPLYLDDAAIANIKQIPHVAAATPY
-8 AQANNL
+8 AQAYNL

-25 YTSDIYNLIGIAP
+25 YTSDIYNLIGIDP

-62 ATKLQVLVGSSTGY
+62 ATKLQVLVGASTGY
-76 NFQDS
+76 NFEDS

-156 RIQDMKMLQKIYN
+156 RIQDMKMLQKLYN

-182 QVYVKV
+182 EVYVKV

-197 ETAIHDLGFTNT
+197 ETAIHELGFTNT

-288 GLIGLGISLI
+288 GLIGVGISLI

-317 RMGGGVDMGGGGG
+317 LMGGGYYMGGGGG
-330 AISQHKD
+330 TISIIPPWLMLAALVFATLVGLVAGILPANKAVKISALEAI
-337 NVDWESDIDP
+337 
-347 VGVRHYENYQSQL
+347 
-360 HEMLWKQFSARKYLW
+360 
-375 AEFIW
+375 
-380 CMFDFASYGR
+380 
-390 TEGDTKSQHDKG
+390 
-402 LCTRERI
+402 
-409 PKDVYFFYRSV
+409 
-420 WSSEKTVYITER
+420 
-432 RHEFRACNVPFVK
+432 RHE
-445 VYSNADAVELCI
+445 
-457 NDVSHGRISRS
+457 
-468 ELSDDESTVFVWK
+468 
-481 NIKINLNL
+481 

>member
-1 MAAATPY
+1 MKISDEISLSARNLLRRKGRTAQTLVGVDIGTCMVVLMISLGIAQTKTNEEMLQSWGDLTQVQIYGYGTMMGSDGKPLYLDDAAIANIKQIPHVAAATPY
-8 AQANNL
+8 AQAYNL

-25 YTSDIYNLIGIAP
+25 YTSDIYNLIGIDP

-317 RMGGGVDMGGGGG
+317 LMGGGYYMGGGGG
-330 AISQHKD
+330 TISIIPPWLMLAALVFATLVGLVAGILPANKAVKISALEAI
-337 NVDWESDIDP
+337 
-347 VGVRHYENYQSQL
+347 
-360 HEMLWKQFSARKYLW
+360 
-375 AEFIW
+375 
-380 CMFDFASYGR
+380 
-390 TEGDTKSQHDKG
+390 
-402 LCTRERI
+402 
-409 PKDVYFFYRSV
+409 
-420 WSSEKTVYITER
+420 
-432 RHEFRACNVPFVK
+432 RHE
-445 VYSNADAVELCI
+445 
-457 NDVSHGRISRS
+457 
-468 ELSDDESTVFVWK
+468 
-481 NIKINLNL
+481 

>member
-1 MAAATPY
+1 MKISDEISLSARNLLRRKGRTALTLVGVVIGTCMVVLMISLGIAQTKTNEEMLQSWGDLTQVQIYGYGTMMGSDGKPLYLDDAAITNIKQIPHVAAATPY
-8 AQANNL
+8 AQSYNL

-25 YTSDIYNLIGIAP
+25 YTSDIYNLIGIDP

-96 TDANGKE
+96 TDVNGKE
-103 LPPFVDIDKD
+103 LPPFVDINKD

-127 KSRSWELEIVGV
+127 KSRSWELEVVGV

-156 RIQDMKMLQKIYN
+156 RIQDMKMLQKLYN

-317 RMGGGVDMGGGGG
+317 LMGGGYYMGGGGG
-330 AISQHKD
+330 TISIIPPWLMLAALVFATLVGLVAGILPANKAVKISALEAI
-337 NVDWESDIDP
+337 
-347 VGVRHYENYQSQL
+347 
-360 HEMLWKQFSARKYLW
+360 
-375 AEFIW
+375 
-380 CMFDFASYGR
+380 
-390 TEGDTKSQHDKG
+390 
-402 LCTRERI
+402 
-409 PKDVYFFYRSV
+409 
-420 WSSEKTVYITER
+420 
-432 RHEFRACNVPFVK
+432 RHE
-445 VYSNADAVELCI
+445 
-457 NDVSHGRISRS
+457 
-468 ELSDDESTVFVWK
+468 
-481 NIKINLNL
+481 

>member
-1 MAAATPY
+1 MKISDEISLSARNLLRRKGRTALTLVGVVIGTCMVVLMISLGIAQTKTNEEMLQSWGDLTQVQIYGYGTMMGSDGKPLYLDDAAITNIKQIPHVAAATPY
-8 AQANNL
+8 AQAYNL

-25 YTSDIYNLIGIAP
+25 YTSDIYNLIGIDP

-127 KSRSWELEIVGV
+127 KSRSWELEVVGV

-175 EESKSYD
+175 EESKSYE

-197 ETAIHDLGFTNT
+197 ETAIHDMGFTNT

-267 CELGNIRTMFLL
+267 CELVNIRTMFLL

-317 RMGGGVDMGGGGG
+317 LMGGGYYMGGGGG
-330 AISQHKD
+330 TISIIPPWLMLAALVFATLVGLVAGILPANKAVKISALEAI
-337 NVDWESDIDP
+337 
-347 VGVRHYENYQSQL
+347 
-360 HEMLWKQFSARKYLW
+360 
-375 AEFIW
+375 
-380 CMFDFASYGR
+380 
-390 TEGDTKSQHDKG
+390 
-402 LCTRERI
+402 
-409 PKDVYFFYRSV
+409 
-420 WSSEKTVYITER
+420 
-432 RHEFRACNVPFVK
+432 RHE
-445 VYSNADAVELCI
+445 
-457 NDVSHGRISRS
+457 
-468 ELSDDESTVFVWK
+468 
-481 NIKINLNL
+481 

>member
-1 MAAATPY
+1 MKSALSARNLLRRKGRTALTLVGVVIGTCMVVLMISLGIAQTKTNEEMLQSWGDLTQVQIYGYGMMMGSDGKPLYLDDAAIANIKQIPHVAAATPY
-8 AQANNL
+8 AQAYNL

-25 YTSDIYNLIGIAP
+25 YTSDIYNLIGIDP

-175 EESKSYD
+175 EESKSYE

-317 RMGGGVDMGGGGG
+317 LMGGGYYMGGGGG
-330 AISQHKD
+330 TISIIPPWLMLAALVFATLVGLVAGILPANKAVKISALEAI
-337 NVDWESDIDP
+337 
-347 VGVRHYENYQSQL
+347 
-360 HEMLWKQFSARKYLW
+360 
-375 AEFIW
+375 
-380 CMFDFASYGR
+380 
-390 TEGDTKSQHDKG
+390 
-402 LCTRERI
+402 
-409 PKDVYFFYRSV
+409 
-420 WSSEKTVYITER
+420 
-432 RHEFRACNVPFVK
+432 RHE
-445 VYSNADAVELCI
+445 
-457 NDVSHGRISRS
+457 
-468 ELSDDESTVFVWK
+468 
-481 NIKINLNL
+481 